1 MNNNR
6 KILQAKSVASKQI
19 TINQS
24 FKQALYPYSVV
35 QWPNKKDGL
44 LFGIVKTANLSKY
57 HKDKNGK
64 RFVFVSLFNREYQSH
79 LVSVGS
85 YNECFDRFQLLS
97 DGWRCSRS
105 DSNEPNLPGRLFLFV
120 FNNNH

>member
-19 TINQS
+19 TIKQS

-44 LFGIVKTANLSKY
+44 LFGIVKTANLS
-57 HKDKNGK
+57 NQ
-64 RFVFVSLFNREYQSH
+64 L
-79 LVSVGS
+79 LVS
-85 YNECFDRFQLLS
+85 
-97 DGWRCSRS
+97 
-105 DSNEPNLPGRLFLFV
+105 FV
-120 FNNNH
+120 VAKQ

>member
-19 TINQS
+19 TIKQS

-97 DGWRCSRS
+97 DGRRCSRS
-105 DSNEPNLPGRLFLFV
+105 DSNSNWRS
-120 FNNNH
+120 